1 MCILCVQYLFNGQPR
16 LYGITSIYG
25 RGFGP
30 FAVQPRGYDAHFRA
44 KKLSI
49 QCLKTKAIF
58 YPHDVKTV
66 GGAKSSTKRLM
77 EDFSP
82 THCLHH
88 IIKFQFI
95 Y

>member
-25 RGFGP
+25 RGFEP
-30 FAVQPRGYDAHFRA
+30 FAVKPRGYDAHFRA

-66 GGAKSSTKRLM
+66 GGTKIPQNASWRIL
-77 EDFSP
+77 SP
-82 THCLHH
+82 PTVF
-88 IIKFQFI
+88 IIS
-95 Y
+95 